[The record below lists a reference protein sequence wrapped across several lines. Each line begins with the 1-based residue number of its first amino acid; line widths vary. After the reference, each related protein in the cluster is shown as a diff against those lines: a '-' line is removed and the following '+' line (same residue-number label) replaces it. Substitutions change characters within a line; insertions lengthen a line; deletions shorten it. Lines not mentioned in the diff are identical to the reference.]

1 MWASTMIWITICK
14 KSTKQVSMGLIKW
27 QKFKLGCITSELKV
41 ITCFSGVTYILNIP
55 AIYYYFF
62 GFSQPLHT
70 HKSSGITALILH
82 VQEVF
87 YQEGCVVTFYIS
99 TCHYGEMKKCDKY
112 ATQIWTYNM
121 ATVIYCWKYCNYY
134 FLILNIT
141 FYI

>member
-1 MWASTMIWITICK
+1 MQK
-14 KSTKQVSMGLIKW
+14 VSKTSLNGSDKMTEL
-27 QKFKLGCITSELKV
+27 KLGCITSELKV
-41 ITCFSGVTYILNIP
+41 ITCFSGVTYILNIYINESVSMTP

-62 GFSQPLHT
+62 FGFSQPLYT

-112 ATQIWTYNM
+112 ATQI
-121 ATVIYCWKYCNYY
+121 
-134 FLILNIT
+134 
-141 FYI
+141 